1 MGEYRL
7 FAKSPCLFGRGWGF
21 QPQAVIG
28 ESCPN
33 HLFKRTDFWQ
43 TVYLTEFTSRVSR
56 FVPTV
61 SRVMVREGIELGR
74 VCPIAQ

>member
-1 MGEYRL
+1 MLTCDKTAMNTTHLGSPGFLFNGGTEKTELTENRL

-43 TVYLTEFTSRVSR
+43 TV
-56 FVPTV
+56 
-61 SRVMVREGIELGR
+61 
-74 VCPIAQ
+74 